1 MEAVREE
8 ERKRIAM
15 EIHDE
20 LGQLLTALKM
30 DVSLLRMRLNSDS
43 EAARKTE
50 DMRELV
56 EKTIWMVRNVAS
68 HLRPAALNFGI
79 LSALEWL
86 VDDFVRRNRMPC
98 QLSIHGSEPV
108 LPDAH
113 ATAVFRIAQASLTNV
128 ARHADAS
135 RVDVTLTGGNGELA
149 LHISDNGRGFDLP
162 AARRRYSYGLLG
174 MSERARLIGGTLHIE
189 SAPGAGTI
197 VSIHVPLRT
206 EKRS

>member
-1 MEAVREE
+1 
-8 ERKRIAM
+8 
-15 EIHDE
+15 
-20 LGQLLTALKM
+20 
-30 DVSLLRMRLNSDS
+30 
-43 EAARKTE
+43 
-50 DMRELV
+50 
-56 EKTIWMVRNVAS
+56 
-68 HLRPAALNFGI
+68 
-79 LSALEWL
+79 
-86 VDDFVRRNRMPC
+86 
-98 QLSIHGSEPV
+98 LSIHGSEPV

-162 AARRRYSYGLLG
+162 TARRRYSYGLLG

-189 SAPGAGTI
+189 STPGAGTI

-206 EKRS
+206 EKKP